1 VQTLLGHI
9 ERWLAYSQAPL
20 ENSAG
25 EKVNGLT
32 PILADV
38 DEFQPR
44 KVEEL
49 VPEKNIAPET
59 YLIYPNGGYHPFY
72 GVFNTLPIYQQ
83 KIWPYVKRIKFAEVW
98 KSKENLDR
106 LRAHNLR
113 ENQKTSQ
120 VNASMTAGGYAT
132 VILDTTGRFLRV
144 ETNKLEQGRKPV
156 RLHRLVALAWI
167 LNPENKKNVM
177 HLDDNPTSYLIENLK
192 WGTASENSRGKKM
205 RNPDTLEQ
213 KYLNLVNKGVI
224 KG

>member
-1 VQTLLGHI
+1 MQTLLGRV
-9 ERWLAYSQAPL
+9 ERWLAYSQEPL

-32 PILADV
+32 QV
-38 DEFQPR
+38 DELQPR

-49 VPEKNIAPET
+49 VPEKNIAPDT
-59 YLIYPNGGYHPFY
+59 YLLYPNGGYHPFY
-72 GVFNTLPIYQQ
+72 GVSNTLPIYQQ
-83 KIWPYVKRIKFAEVW
+83 EIWPYVKRIKFSEIW

-106 LRAHNLR
+106 MRAHNLR

-120 VNASMTAGGYAT
+120 VNASITGGGYAT
-132 VILDTTGRFLRV
+132 VILDTPGRFYRKK
-144 ETNKLEQGRKPV
+144 TKQFEQSRNPV

-167 LNPENKKNVM
+167 LNPENKKNVL
-177 HLDDNPTSYLIENLK
+177 HLDDNTTNYLRGNLK
-192 WGTASENSRGKKM
+192 WGTASENSSGKKM

-213 KYLNLVNKGVI
+213 KYQNLVNKGVI